1 MYFMCHVCV
10 DSYNLHHL
18 FFINSSIFSLE
29 VTMLTAMVSCID
41 RNRCTQHVGECCC
54 NVVYGVL
61 YTSCVLTCVNIL
73 TKPSE
78 NILYRLSCVSHIHA
92 DHEC

>member
-1 MYFMCHVCV
+1 M
-10 DSYNLHHL
+10 
-18 FFINSSIFSLE
+18 FFNPSIFSLE

-41 RNRCTQHVGECCC
+41 GKRCAQHVGECCC

-61 YTSCVLTCVNIL
+61 CTSCVSICVTIL

-78 NILYRLSCVSHIHA
+78 NILYRLSCVSHVHT
-92 DHEC
+92 DKECWLLVLS